1 MTFGVDLYRIKH
13 SVKERRK
20 MDFSPLKSFLDE
32 LITVQHIPGVDCAV
46 LKDGKE
52 IFRHSAGYSDVAT
65 QKKVSPDDMYYI
77 YSTSKV
83 VTCTA
88 GMQLLEKGKFLL
100 NDPLYLY
107 LPEYKEMK
115 KYVPNQKGGFLD
127 TVPAQKPITVGD
139 LFAMTA
145 GLDYENCKAVRKL
158 LEEKPDTYT
167 TREFAAAMAKSVL
180 HFEPGTH
187 WHYSW
192 CHDVLGALIEVVS
205 GQTLGEYMRE
215 NIFEPL
221 GMNDTYFRVPE
232 EKSHRLA
239 TLYAFSYAEDT
250 FHEIEKK
257 NKFQGGKNFESGGAG
272 LISTVNDY
280 CKFAAAMCNYGTSY
294 DGVKILSK
302 NTLNLMRTNRL
313 DETARKDFLEWTQN
327 AGFGYGLGVRTAI
340 NRAEGGYNCADG
352 TFGWAGAAGSYA
364 HIDPESGIVIFYAQH
379 MHNNKEPYV
388 HPRLRNIVYS
398 CL

>member
-1 MTFGVDLYRIKH
+1 MEFKRVSAL
-13 SVKERRK
+13 
-20 MDFSPLKSFLDE
+20 MDQLVE
-32 LITVQHIPGVDCAV
+32 AGTPGNDCA
-46 LKDGKE
+46 
-52 IFRHSAGYSDVAT
+52 IFYKGEQVFRRTAGVADRET
-65 QKKVSPDDMYYI
+65 GAPMRPNQRYNI
-77 YSTSKV
+77 YSATKV
-83 VTCTA
+83 LTVTCA
-88 GMQLLEKGKFLL
+88 MKLIEEGKMAL
-100 NDPLYLY
+100 NDPLYKY
-107 LPEYKEMK
+107 LPEYEHMTVKTE
-115 KYVPNQKGGFLD
+115 NGI
-127 TVPAQKPITVGD
+127 VPARNQITIRN
-139 LFAMTA
+139 LFCMTA
-145 GLDYENCKAVRKL
+145 GLSYDLASPSLKACREETGGVCSTRDVVRYLAREPL
-158 LEEKPDTYT
+158 LY
-167 TREFAAAMAKSVL
+167 
-180 HFEPGTH
+180 EPGTG
-187 WHYSW
+187 WVYSLA
-192 CHDVLGALIEVVS
+192 HDVLGAVIEVVS
-205 GQTLGEYMRE
+205 GMRFGEYMKKTIFDVCGMKDTAFRYKSDPLEDDRFCTQYVFTPE
-215 NIFEPL
+215 NGFIPL
-221 GMNDTYFRVPE
+221 VLQDGPIDRYTLNVPYVLG
-232 EKSHRLA
+232 SD
-239 TLYAFSYAEDT
+239 Y
-250 FHEIEKK
+250 
-257 NKFQGGKNFESGGAG
+257 ESGGAG